1 MTCRELE
8 FPKKQTSWN
17 REALDQWQTLCGD
30 SPASFTTGRKKK
42 RSIKRQENSARTDF
56 TVTGARA
63 GILEPSPDNITLAIF
78 KHSTILENSDN
89 K

>member
-1 MTCRELE
+1 MRLWINDRPCVVILL
-8 FPKKQTSWN
+8 Q
-17 REALDQWQTLCGD
+17 
-30 SPASFTTGRKKK
+30 ASLQVEKKK